1 MLSSK
6 RKEGITMKLFQ
17 KTTGKLYLLLT
28 ALFAFLVI
36 TGLTASPVKAAAINH
51 TDYEGKGKIE
61 VNFDTKVT
69 YKDLKVTVKNA
80 SGKKMK
86 VKIVEKDNDDLEF
99 KIKNYKAGT
108 KYTYTIQ
115 GVYTRGESTAK
126 KLTGKIKIPKA
137 DGGLPLK
144 EIEYDAQDKEVEIEF
159 DCRVDWKNPKVT
171 ITRGSKDYVRT
182 IEDKDKDGIE
192 VNVKKLKSGKV
203 YHYTITGI
211 SKKGSGKWTTVS
223 GTFRA

>member
-1 MLSSK
+1 
-6 RKEGITMKLFQ
+6 MKLFQ
-17 KTTGKLYLLLT
+17 KTSGMRLLLA
-28 ALFAFLVI
+28 ALFAFLI
-36 TGLTASPVKAAAINH
+36 LTGLTASPAKAAAIDH

-86 VKIVEKDNDDLEF
+86 VKIVEKDDDDLEF

-108 KYTYTIQ
+108 KYTYTIK
-115 GVYTRGESTAK
+115 GVYSRGASTTK

-144 EIEYDAQDKEVEIEF
+144 EVDYDAKDKEVEIEF

-171 ITRGSKDYVRT
+171 ITRGSKDYVRA
-182 IEDKDKDGIE
+182 IEDKDNDGIE
-192 VNVKKLKSGKV
+192 IKVKKLKAGKV

>member
-1 MLSSK
+1 
-6 RKEGITMKLFQ
+6 MKLH
-17 KTTGKLYLLLT
+17 LLLA

-36 TGLTASPVKAAAINH
+36 TGLTASPAKAAAIDH

-69 YKDLKVTVKNA
+69 YKNLKVTVKTA
-80 SGKKMK
+80 DGKKMK
-86 VKIVEKDNDDLEF
+86 IKIVEKDDDDLTF

-108 KYTYTIQ
+108 KYTYTIK
-115 GVYTRGESTAK
+115 GVYTCGESTSK

-137 DGGLPLK
+137 AGGLPLK
-144 EIEYDAQDKEVEIEF
+144 EIEYEAKDKEVEIEF

-171 ITRGSKDYVRT
+171 ITHGSKNYVRKIT
-182 IEDKDKDGIE
+182 EKDKDGIE
-192 VNVKKLKSGKV
+192 VKVKKLKSGKV